1 MSAGSIVH
9 DASEAEPL
17 CPAQGLFLQRVSR
30 LSISVAL
37 PAGTTTGA
45 GRGAS
50 TWEVMERLKALA
62 QAQPL
67 SALRVA
73 RSAPELVRLEAEVE
87 NRALARAL
95 LHRLDGQT
103 LRLAGC
109 AQALR
114 VRADECPPRPLPTT
128 LDDGDE
134 RPDTLHLQGLP
145 CRWFAPRPGRH
156 DSGAHVAG
164 RDAATV
170 GAAGPAHTGSAGT
183 GSDAAQTAPG
193 SDTAG
198 SGSDST
204 GSSSALTKTG
214 SATTGGGCGLSGS
227 GSAPSGSASNSSA
240 ITCSIPGNDPTSTG
254 TPSSPMGSDCAMTGS
269 RGTPMGSGPSRRE
282 TRPVDERPSEEV
294 LARVFSCFGEV
305 RRVDIPMLDPYR
317 QESPRA
323 VGVAGVVG
331 GASGPLHFEAFVQYR
346 EHAGFLRAMAALRGA
361 RLLFRGDDGKAVA
374 CHFKVTSD
382 ATQHLSDASVRRRQL
397 ERQKLQELERQ
408 RAAQK
413 RRELEEEERRQREQQ
428 ARARQ
433 RRREEKR
440 RRREERERG
449 RARRRG
455 RRRLQ
460 RLQAEERRV
469 RLEERRL
476 LLAQRS
482 LQALRLVGALLGRA
496 EASRVSQ
503 EAGRRRLQEAEL
515 RRVEAEQARALGLQR
530 QERELRRRLLAALLG
545 PGGGADAAGSTP
557 LLDVLRRVKARHD
570 PAMNTPAVTPTV
582 MSSVTSSPLPE
593 RRGRRHRSRSR
604 SREGQGRR

>member
-73 RSAPELVRLEAEVE
+73 RSTPELVRLEAEVE

-114 VRADECPPRPLPTT
+114 VRADECPPRPLPAM
-128 LDDGDE
+128 LEEGDE
-134 RPDTLHLQGLP
+134 LPDTLHLQGLP

-156 DSGAHVAG
+156 DSGVH
-164 RDAATV
+164 
-170 GAAGPAHTGSAGT
+170 
-183 GSDAAQTAPG
+183 
-193 SDTAG
+193 
-198 SGSDST
+198 
-204 GSSSALTKTG
+204 
-214 SATTGGGCGLSGS
+214 
-227 GSAPSGSASNSSA
+227 
-240 ITCSIPGNDPTSTG
+240 
-254 TPSSPMGSDCAMTGS
+254 
-269 RGTPMGSGPSRRE
+269 
-282 TRPVDERPSEEV
+282 RPSEEV

-317 QESPRA
+317 QEPPRA

-346 EHAGFLRAMAALRGA
+346 EHAGFLRAMSALRGA
-361 RLLFRGDDGKAVA
+361 RLLFRGEDGKAVA

-413 RRELEEEERRQREQQ
+413 RRELEEEERWAASGRRQREQQ

-455 RRRLQ
+455 RRRLR

-496 EASRVSQ
+496 EVTYLCPSPQASRVSQ

-515 RRVEAEQARALGLQR
+515 LRVEAEQARALGLQR

-570 PAMNTPAVTPTV
+570 PAVTPAVTPTA
-582 MSSVTSSPLPE
+582 MSAMTSSPLPE

-604 SREGQGRR
+604 SCEGQGRR